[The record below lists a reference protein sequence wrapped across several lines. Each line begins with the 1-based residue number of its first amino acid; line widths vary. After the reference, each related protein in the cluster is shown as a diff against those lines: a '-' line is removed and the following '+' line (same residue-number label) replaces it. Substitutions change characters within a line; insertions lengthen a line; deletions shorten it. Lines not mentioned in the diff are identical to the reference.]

1 MSVLDL
7 CCGDGYFTAPLA
19 KLAGNV
25 YALDL
30 DPLMI
35 ELAKAEVARLHTS
48 VLKWI
53 CADARD
59 APQHITESVD
69 YVLMANTFHG
79 VPDQSGL
86 METIRAMIRPNG
98 LFGVVNWHAL
108 PRELTMV
115 LNQPRGPKSD
125 LRMSPEALQAVVEPS
140 GFQTI
145 RVQELPILINGHRPT
160 LLRACLFGDQRH
172 GDRRHAL
179 AYKFTP
185 FHHFHHRFFSGC
197 IGMFLGGCSIDFPGS
212 EVRCIIVLQ
221 LSIIW
226 LICCIMFIMPPCS
239 IIPDPMFDPGD

>member
-1 MSVLDL
+1 MRTQPVSTGRVLGLRWPDPRDVVQSPGVIPEMSVLDL

-19 KLAGNV
+19 KLVGNV

-86 METIRAMIRPNG
+86 MEAIRAMIRPNG

-108 PRELTMV
+108 PRELTIV
-115 LNQPRGPKSD
+115 LNQPRGRKSD
-125 LRMSPEALQAVVEPS
+125 SPEALQAVVEPT

-145 RVQELPILINGHRPT
+145 RVQELPPYHYAAI
-160 LLRACLFGDQRH
+160 FGGLD
-172 GDRRHAL
+172 
-179 AYKFTP
+179 
-185 FHHFHHRFFSGC
+185 
-197 IGMFLGGCSIDFPGS
+197 
-212 EVRCIIVLQ
+212 
-221 LSIIW
+221 
-226 LICCIMFIMPPCS
+226 
-239 IIPDPMFDPGD
+239 